1 MKALKSEGV
10 PWISGDLTLIHKL
23 PVFQKKIAFGK
34 KSFPWKIGKEFN
46 SVNYNLKSTCPIAER
61 ILNEN
66 YINIPISLLN
76 FNKNKIDKVIKSFN
90 KVWNNL
96 DLL

>member
-1 MKALKSEGV
+1 MDIDKIINIEISE
-10 PWISGDLTLIHKL
+10 
-23 PVFQKKIAFGK
+23 
-34 KSFPWKIGKEFN
+34 N
-46 SVNYNLKSTCPIAER
+46 NYYECS
-61 ILNEN
+61 
-66 YINIPISLLN
+66 INIPISLLN